1 MLLGKGVMAVPD
13 LRGEGH
19 RQLGKVASKDIFASV
34 QGEEMLKSD
43 C

>member
-1 MLLGKGVMAVPD
+1 MPD
-13 LRGEGH
+13 PRGEGH
-19 RQLGKVASKDIFASV
+19 RQLGKVASKAIFASV